1 MLLQYVIILSS
12 FINDKEIIDLI
23 LLILN
28 KMIRIFM
35 LNIIIKIKIED
46 YVVEVIMYILIG
58 FFYIDK
64 L

>member
-58 FFYIDK
+58 FFYIDR